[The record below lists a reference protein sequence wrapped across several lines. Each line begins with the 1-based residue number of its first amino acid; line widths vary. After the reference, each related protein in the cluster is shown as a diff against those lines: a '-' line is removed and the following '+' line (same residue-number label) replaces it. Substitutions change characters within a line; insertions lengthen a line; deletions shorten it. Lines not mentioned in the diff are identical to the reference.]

1 LDQPTGCKECT
12 GGGIVELM
20 VIVTLDNF
28 DGVTKLRENKDD
40 FFDNVGKVSDVMRK
54 GKVHTK

>member
-1 LDQPTGCKECT
+1 
-12 GGGIVELM
+12 M

>member
-1 LDQPTGCKECT
+1 
-12 GGGIVELM
+12 M
-20 VIVTLDNF
+20 VVVTLDNF
-28 DGVTKLRENKDD
+28 DSATKLRENKDD